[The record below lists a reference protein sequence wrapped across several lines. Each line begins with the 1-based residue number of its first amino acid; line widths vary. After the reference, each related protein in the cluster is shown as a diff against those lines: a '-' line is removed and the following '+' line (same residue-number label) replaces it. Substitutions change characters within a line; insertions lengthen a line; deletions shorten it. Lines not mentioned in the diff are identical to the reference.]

1 LADVG
6 QILRSLEAR
15 APDARAKEETAY
27 AAPRTPIEEMLANLW
42 ASTLKLDRVGINDNF
57 FKSGGHSLL
66 GTLLISRIRD
76 TFQVELPLL
85 SLFDAPTV
93 AGLAEIIEQQ
103 LLGQVEAGELS
114 EMMQGV
120 EQLTD
125 EEVKALL
132 LDEAAQLEHDEA
144 AG

>member
-1 LADVG
+1 
-6 QILRSLEAR
+6 
-15 APDARAKEETAY
+15 
-27 AAPRTPIEEMLANLW
+27 MLANLW